1 MENVSFILWKKLNRF
16 FSQPSIPLLI
26 SYLNDIF
33 TDVNRVLTS
42 PVITILLLMSIFMS
56 VSVFIVYLYASTLGA

>member
-1 MENVSFILWKKLNRF
+1 MENVSCILWKKLNRF